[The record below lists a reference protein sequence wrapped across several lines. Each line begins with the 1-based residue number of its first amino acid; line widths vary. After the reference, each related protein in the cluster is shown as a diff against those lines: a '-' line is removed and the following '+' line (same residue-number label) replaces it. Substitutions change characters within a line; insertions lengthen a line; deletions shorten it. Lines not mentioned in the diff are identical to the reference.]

1 VTASSDGSSGRE
13 DQRTAARILDAD
25 HRRLTIGIVATIVFV
40 AFEAMA
46 VATAMPRAVHDLD
59 GLPMYAWAFSGFFTA
74 SLFAMVLSG
83 ELCDRRGP
91 QLPLLIGA
99 GSFTAGLL
107 IAGAAQAMWPFVG
120 GRAVQGFGAGLVIV
134 ALYVVI
140 ARAYGEELRP
150 RVFAAV
156 AAAWVVPSIVGPLVA
171 GTLADHLSW
180 RLVFLG
186 IAPLVVL
193 PVVLALPQVRRYD
206 GPPPEGPTVRRGR
219 VPLAAAAAA
228 GAGLLQAA
236 GLRRDAV
243 AIALVLVALALLVPS
258 VPRLL
263 PPGTLRLRRG
273 LPTVIAMRGIL
284 AGAFFGAEAFLPLML
299 VDQRGLS
306 ATLAGLALTGGALG
320 WATGSWYQ
328 GRPGLT
334 VPRYLLLRVGCG
346 VVAGGIGLAGLVLI
360 PVVPAFVAALAWTF
374 GAVGMGVSFASI
386 SVLLFQL
393 SPVADHGANS
403 AALQLCD
410 ALFVIVF
417 VGLAGVIFG
426 SAHAAAGDT
435 HPGAYAAILV
445 VMVTLALLGSW
456 AAGRV
461 RPVPTS
467 AASPTSP

>member
-1 VTASSDGSSGRE
+1 MTAESVASGPAGGGQPVE
-13 DQRTAARILDAD
+13 RILDSA

-46 VATAMPRAVHDLD
+46 VATAMPRAVQDLN
-59 GLPMYAWAFSGFFTA
+59 GLPLYAWAFSGFFTT

-91 QLPLLIGA
+91 RLPLLLGA
-99 GSFTAGLL
+99 ASFTTGLL
-107 IAGAAQAMWPFVG
+107 VAGTAQAMWPFVAA
-120 GRAVQGFGAGLVIV
+120 RAIQGLGAGLVIV

-140 ARAYGEELRP
+140 ARAYSEQLRP
-150 RVFAAV
+150 RIFAAV

-171 GTLADHLSW
+171 GTLADHLTW

-193 PVVLALPQVRRYD
+193 PIVLALPQVRAYD
-206 GPPPEGPTVRRGR
+206 GPPPGGPTLRRGR
-219 VPLAAAAAA
+219 LRLAAAAAV
-228 GAGLLQAA
+228 GAALLQAA
-236 GLRRDAV
+236 GLRRDAIAV
-243 AIALVLVALALLVPS
+243 ALILVALALLVPS

-263 PPGTLRLRRG
+263 PPGTLVLRRG

-320 WATGSWYQ
+320 WASGSWYQ
-328 GRPGLT
+328 GRPNLT
-334 VPRYLLLRVGCG
+334 VPRYLLLRIGSG
-346 VVAGGIGLAGLVLI
+346 LVAAGIAASGLVLL
-360 PVVPAFVAALAWTF
+360 PVVPTFVAALAWTF
-374 GAVGMGVSFASI
+374 GAIGMGMSFATI

-426 SAHAAAGDT
+426 SSHAAAGGT
-435 HPGAYAAILV
+435 HPGAYATILA
-445 VMVTLALLGSW
+445 VMVTLALVGAW

-461 RPVPTS
+461 RPVS
-467 AASPTSP
+467 SGSQ

>member
-1 VTASSDGSSGRE
+1 MTTKSARTSDS
-13 DQRTAARILDAD
+13 ILDPD
-25 HRRLTIGIVATIVFV
+25 HRRLTVGIIATIAFI

-46 VATAMPRAVHDLD
+46 VATAMPRAVRDLD

-91 QLPLLIGA
+91 RLPVVLGA

-107 IAGAAQAMWPFVG
+107 VAGTAQSMWPFVA
-120 GRAVQGFGAGLVIV
+120 GRAIQGLGAGLAIV

-140 ARAYGEELRP
+140 ARGYDENLRP
-150 RVFAAV
+150 RIFAAL
-156 AAAWVVPSIVGPLVA
+156 AAAWVLPSIVGPLVA
-171 GTLADHLSW
+171 GSLADHASW

-186 IAPLVVL
+186 VAPLVIL
-193 PVVLALPQVRRYD
+193 PVALALPELRAYD
-206 GPPPEGPTVRRGR
+206 GPPPDGPTVRKGR
-219 VPLAAAAAA
+219 LRLAAAAAV
-228 GAGLLQAA
+228 GAGVLQAA

-243 AIALVLVALALLVPS
+243 AIGMVVVALVLLVPS

-263 PPGTLRLRRG
+263 PAGTLRLRRG

-306 ATLAGLALTGGALG
+306 ATLAGLALTAGALG
-320 WATGSWYQ
+320 WASGSWYQ
-328 GRPGLT
+328 GRPGMAI
-334 VPRYLLLRVGCG
+334 PRYLLLRIGSG
-346 VVAGGIGLAGLVLI
+346 LVAIGIGAAGLVLI
-360 PVVPAFVAALAWTF
+360 PVVPAFVAAAAWTV
-374 GAVGMGVSFASI
+374 GAVGMGLCFASI
-386 SVLLFQL
+386 GVLLFQL
-393 SPVADHGANS
+393 SPPADHGANS

-410 ALFVIVF
+410 TLFVIIF

-426 SAHAAAGDT
+426 STHEAAGGT
-435 HPGAYAAILV
+435 HPAAYTAILA
-445 VMVTLALLGSW
+445 VMVALAMVGVW

-461 RPVPTS
+461 RPRPHL
-467 AASPTSP
+467 AASRP

>member
-1 VTASSDGSSGRE
+1 MTATPDAPGGG
-13 DQRTAARILDAD
+13 DTKQAGRILDAD

-46 VATAMPRAVHDLD
+46 VATAMPRAVQDLD

-91 QLPLLIGA
+91 RLPLLLGA
-99 GSFTAGLL
+99 ASFTAGLL
-107 IAGAAQAMWPFVG
+107 VAGSAQSMWPFVG
-120 GRAVQGFGAGLVIV
+120 GRAIQGLGAGLVIV

-140 ARAYGEELRP
+140 ARAYDEALRP
-150 RVFAAV
+150 RIFAAT

-171 GTLADHLSW
+171 GTLADHLTW

-186 IAPLVVL
+186 IAPMVVL
-193 PVVLALPQVRRYD
+193 PVVLALPQVRAYD
-206 GPPPEGPTVRRGR
+206 GPPPAGPTVRRGR

-236 GLRRDAV
+236 GLRRDVV
-243 AIALVLVALALLVPS
+243 ALGLVVAALVLLVPS

-263 PPGTLRLRRG
+263 PAGTLRLRRG
-273 LPTVIAMRGIL
+273 LPTVVAMRGIL

-334 VPRYLLLRVGCG
+334 VPRHLLLRAGCG
-346 VVAGGIGLAGLVLI
+346 IIAGGIGATGLVLI
-360 PVVPAFVAALAWTF
+360 PVVPAFVAALAWTV
-374 GAVGMGVSFASI
+374 GALGMGVSFASI

-426 SAHAAAGDT
+426 SAHEAAGGT
-435 HPGAYAAILV
+435 HPGAYAGILA
-445 VMVTLALLGSW
+445 VMIALALLGSW

-461 RPVPTS
+461 RPVTP
-467 AASPTSP
+467 